1 MNEFS
6 LPLPIYQSV
15 QVGELTSKD
24 GSFFRIVAGLDKNL
38 VGQLKVKSLDETD
51 IDIQSHTSDR
61 KRFGEGSYEEWHAKE
76 RTPFALVEDK
86 TGTLAALAWIGPKP
100 LGRKSLKYL
109 SETELKEEANQ
120 KKGEWHT
127 LVYRSYAP
135 FRGKGLM
142 TAFLIQVIGIYAQQY
157 PTAKLWVG
165 MSAENVASTALATK
179 LGFKKEE
186 SLVDEKANWFAM
198 TKEQ

>member
-1 MNEFS
+1 MKK
-6 LPLPIYQSV
+6 LPLPLYDSETV
-15 QVGELTSKD
+15 DEMTSKD
-24 GSFFRIVAGLDKNL
+24 GGRFHVVVGLNREL
-38 VGQLKVKSLDETD
+38 VELLKEKSLDVHD
-51 IDIQSHTSDR
+51 VAVQKFTSDK
-61 KRFGEGSYEEWHAKE
+61 KRFGEGSYEEWYAKE
-76 RTPFALVEDK
+76 RTPFALIDSK
-86 TGTLAALAWIGPKP
+86 TGALAAVAWIGPKP

-109 SETELKEEANQ
+109 SETELKEEAHQ